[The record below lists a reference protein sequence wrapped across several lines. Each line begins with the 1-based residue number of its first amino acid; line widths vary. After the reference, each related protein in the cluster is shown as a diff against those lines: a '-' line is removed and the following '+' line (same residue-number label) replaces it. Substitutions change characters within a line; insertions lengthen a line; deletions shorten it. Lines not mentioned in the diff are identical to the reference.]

1 MGQGIQEWT
10 KQNLWETVFT
20 KIKVIGSEFYNFK
33 I

>member
-10 KQNLWETVFT
+10 KKNLWETVF
-20 KIKVIGSEFYNFK
+20 KEIKVIGSEFYNFK